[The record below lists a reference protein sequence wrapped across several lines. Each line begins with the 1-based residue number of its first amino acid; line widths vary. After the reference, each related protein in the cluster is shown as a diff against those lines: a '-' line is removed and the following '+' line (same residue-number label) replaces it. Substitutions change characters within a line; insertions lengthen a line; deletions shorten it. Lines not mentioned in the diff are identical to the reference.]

1 VGVIESASTYV
12 QQPLPLLL
20 LLLVLLLLRVAA
32 IYMRR
37 RERRRRRRE
46 RRRRRRRRRRGREG
60 ETILV
65 RVLTSMSACT
75 SKTVGYLPRRRPMQ
89 KHFPGPRPA
98 HFWKQKKKKR

>member
-12 QQPLPLLL
+12 QQPLPLPLLL

-46 RRRRRRRRRRGREG
+46 RRRRRRRGREG

>member
-1 VGVIESASTYV
+1 
-12 QQPLPLLL
+12 
-20 LLLVLLLLRVAA
+20 
-32 IYMRR
+32 MRR

-46 RRRRRRRRRRGREG
+46 RRRRRRRGREG